1 MLYVGFILL
10 WVFCGFQVLFRV
22 GLERMCWFFVGI
34 LLVPDMID
42 VLRLSPLLGHM
53 FYVTLFLGSLV
64 LHGEFRL
71 SNFLTCPVVK
81 PLLFVFLSCFLVGL
95 FDFRVGPLRGVFRG
109 IVDFLGTYFLVYVG
123 WFAVGHENDF
133 SRTNGTFFV
142 KMVPVLFIVT
152 IYGCITF
159 FTHTNPVLDVFGLDG
174 RFLSETDL
182 GTYREFRVT
191 SFLVSSSV
199 YGLVCSFFFLCLFV
213 LLENK
218 TKAQWLCTVL
228 LFVNVFFSAT
238 RAAIIPFIVGGV
250 LWILLDRG
258 VGRLMIYSFSLIF
271 LFTISLFLLPD
282 SIEVYIS
289 QVVGSVLDVI
299 LPGGYGTVE
308 YGGSTMEGRGMQ
320 IMAAMRFLMEKPL
333 FGHGFSYYGEVL
345 FDGGHHETLLGME
358 SYLCFLGVEYGL
370 VYSFAV
376 LYFFIKLASYFWA
389 NRSSSRMY
397 SDLGL
402 ALLGLFVLYL
412 IFAWVGGSWYYV
424 MPIFGYLMRMI
435 KLGEST
441 INGRL

>member
-53 FYVTLFLGSLV
+53 FYVTLFLCSLV

-81 PLLFVFLSCFLVGL
+81 PLLFIFLSCFLVGL

-109 IVDFLGTYFLVYVG
+109 IVDFLGSYFLVYVG
-123 WFAVGHENDF
+123 WFAMGHEDGF
-133 SRTNGTFFV
+133 SKTKGTFFV
-142 KMVPVLFIVT
+142 KMVPVLLVVT

-159 FTHTNPVLDVFGLDG
+159 FTHTNPVLDVFGLEG

-191 SFLVSSSV
+191 SFLVSCSV
-199 YGLVCSFFFLCLFV
+199 YGLVCSFFCLCLTV
-213 LLENK
+213 LVRNK
-218 TKAQWLCTVL
+218 TKIQWLCIVL
-228 LFVNVFFSAT
+228 LFLNVFFSAT
-238 RAAIIPFIVGGV
+238 RAAIIPFVMGIILFV
-250 LWILLDRG
+250 LLERG
-258 VGRLMIYSFSLIF
+258 VGRLMIYGVAFV
-271 LFTISLFLLPD
+271 FLLFVALPLLPS
-282 SIEVYIS
+282 SIEAYVS
-289 QVVGSVLDVI
+289 QVVGSLLDVV
-299 LPGGYGTVE
+299 LPDGYGSVQ
-308 YGGSTMEGRGMQ
+308 YGGSTVEGREMQ
-320 IMAAMRFLMEKPL
+320 ILAAMRFLMEKPL

-376 LYFFIKLASYFWA
+376 LYFFIKLASYFWT

-441 INGRL
+441 ISGQL